1 MSSYSEYL
9 GRYKQRMVT
18 ITDTRPHRTAGHQT
32 EIVKRLAASGNLETA
47 VANTACVLV
56 LNTPSTRNPEGFN
69 HGGGHNVQDAPMYTE
84 YTAGQAVAQGALPK
98 NAKTSQITNTMPCLS
113 STQLPEINDKIAAD
127 PTGFGVIYNAKQ
139 TLGKGYNSCLTCG
152 ATYKAQFVAGCNC
165 RLTAAQASALKSAI
179 QWPHTA
185 DPNA

>member
-18 ITDTRPHRTAGHQT
+18 ITDTRPHRDAGHQT

-47 VANTACVLV
+47 VAKTACALV
-56 LNTPSTRNPEGFN
+56 LNTPSTRNPSGYL
-69 HGGGHNVQDAPMYTE
+69 HGGGHNVQDSPMYTE
-84 YTAGQAVAQGALPK
+84 YAAGQALAQAELPR
-98 NAKTSQITNTMPCLS
+98 NAKASQITNTMPCLS
-113 STQLPEINDKIAAD
+113 SAQLPEINDKIAAD

-139 TLGKGYNSCLTCG
+139 LGEKGYNTCLTCG
-152 ATYKAQFVAGCNC
+152 AIRKSQLASGCNC
-165 RLTAAQASALKSAI
+165 RLTVAQASGLKSNI

-185 DPNA
+185 NPNA

>member
-18 ITDTRPHRTAGHQT
+18 ITDTRPHRDAGHQT

-47 VANTACVLV
+47 VAKTACALV
-56 LNTPSTRNPEGFN
+56 LNAPSTASPATFL
-69 HGGGHNVQDAPMYTE
+69 HGGGHTVQDTSRYNE
-84 YTAGQAVAQGALPK
+84 FTAGQAVAQGALPR

-113 STQLPEINDKIAAD
+113 STQLPEINDKLRADAELSKIQAARQMFGNGYVNNCC
-127 PTGFGVIYNAKQ
+127 PTCKKTQ
-139 TLGKGYNSCLTCG
+139 M
-152 ATYKAQFVAGCNC
+152 AGECNC
-165 RLTAAQASALKSAI
+165 RLTNAQAAAFKSVI

-185 DPNA
+185 DRNA